1 MECSQKSNATTPIY
15 ADVRRTIQNML
26 MGAAEFTDNDNL
38 IGLGLDSM
46 KIMRLVNN
54 WRKAGSSVTFAELM
68 ASPCL
73 KDWMPLL
80 EKKSSGRSNQRISAA
95 AQEQALSAEP
105 FPLTDVQY
113 AYWVGR
119 RDNQMLGGVGCH
131 AYLELDGS
139 NIEPRRLEQAWHSVI
154 DRHPMLRA
162 HFLEDG
168 TQKIPSAYTPPKLEV
183 LDIRHLSSQEADDQ
197 MLAIRSVLSH
207 RRLRVEAGE
216 VMGIALSL
224 LPQNATR
231 IHLDVDLLVADLQS
245 LYNILRDLS
254 LAYSG
259 KPLPAAQ
266 NWSFAAYL
274 EREKTHRASERTL
287 AEKYWKQR
295 LDSLPHAPQLPMKKN
310 PRDIER
316 PLFVRRSH
324 RLDRKHWQRV
334 EQNAL
339 CRGITPAMALLT
351 IYADTLERWS
361 SESRFFVNI
370 PLFNRQPYGANIDAM
385 VADFTNILLLAVEYT
400 DLPFWERAK
409 AIQTRFHEDAAHA
422 AYSGVRVLRDLAR
435 NGAAES
441 DTPQVVFACTLGM
454 RLVDK
459 QCSEALGKLGYMI
472 SQTPQVSLDFQVH
485 DIENEI
491 LFAMDA
497 IEELFPEGMLDAL
510 FSAYMQRL
518 MAVLEDDEDSLNKNI
533 SISLHAPHAPAEA
546 QPVENIS
553 SHLHASFFAQAKRH
567 GERTALLDG
576 ASGATVSYGA
586 LAQQAL
592 HIAALLQKKGVRPGD
607 SVAVTLPRGVDQVA
621 AVLGVLA
628 SGACYV
634 PISPRQP
641 VSRME
646 YMHRKADVRLVLT
659 TAGLKAGQKWP
670 GTATLLDVAESAT
683 VEPLPHPEYA
693 GSGALA
699 YIIFTSGST
708 GMPKGVAIEHAA
720 AWNTVHAVNSQADVT
735 EHDRVLAVSALEF
748 DLSVYDIFGV
758 LGAGGQ
764 VVLVPDEAWRDAAVW
779 HAIIL
784 RHRVTIWNSV
794 PILLDMLMTSA
805 EDAPQSGQFPLRVAM
820 LSGDRIPRDLPEK
833 LWKRAPQCRFV
844 AMGGATEAAIW
855 SNIFH
860 VTSVPPAHWTSIP
873 YGNPLPNQRYRVV
886 DQRGRDC
893 PPWRPGELWIGG
905 AGVAR
910 GYVGD
915 ADLTAQRFINLDGQ
929 RWYRTGDLGRY
940 WPDGTI
946 EFLGRMD
953 FQLKIRGH
961 RIEPGEI
968 EAALLRHPNIL
979 QAAVTAVNNEHGTR
993 RLVAYVAQSEN
1004 TASGDLAEFL
1014 LQNLPEYMV
1023 PEIYVA
1029 LDKLPLNA
1037 NGKVDRKALPAVDP
1051 SAQADRASGDE
1062 PQSLLQQKLAA
1073 IWQQE
1078 LWQSRVGIH
1087 DNFFQSGGDS
1097 LLATRLVSRIHRDLG
1112 LTLPLDKLFLAP
1124 TIAQIATHLEHA
1136 AQAQKEEQNNTALP
1150 AIVPDP
1156 ASRHEAFPLTD
1167 IQHAYWIGRMGTYE
1181 LGHVSSHIFFEF
1193 DSTELDIPRL
1203 ETAWQKVVARHDMLR
1218 AVFLSESGQ
1227 RVLETVP
1234 GYRIN
1239 VRDMRSAPN
1248 DAAEA
1253 ELKRT
1258 RTVMSCQMLSVD
1270 TWPLFDIR
1278 AIIYQ
1283 GSDGPHTRLFLD
1295 FDALIA
1301 DAWSFFLLVEEW
1313 MTFYD
1318 NPGLKLP
1325 GLELTFRDYVLA
1337 ESAIAQTEQYH
1348 RDREYWLA
1356 KVDSLP
1362 PAPALPLACQPSK
1375 LDNPGF
1381 VRKSRVLESRQW
1393 SRIKENAAQAG
1404 VTPSGL
1410 LISAY
1415 TEILGMWSQNSR
1427 FTLNLTQFNRL
1438 PMHQQ
1443 VDAIVGDFT
1452 SLVLLAVD
1460 SNSAPTF
1467 AGRARELQRQLWE
1480 DMDHKLFNGVQVLRE
1495 KTRRAGGRMEGMP
1508 VVFTGAVKTGSSE
1521 KGAAALKRLGDLV
1534 SGCAQTPQVW
1544 LDHQTYEQD
1553 GALVL
1558 NWDAVKGLFP
1568 EGMIDHMFQV
1578 YINLLHALADEK
1590 TWELAAPAVLP
1601 ESQQHIRKAFNHT
1614 TTEVQQEVTLLEL
1627 FKQQLA
1633 LHQQDVALVSGTRTL
1648 SYSDLNQLA
1657 RAAAC
1662 EGMQK
1667 GLRPHT
1673 LAAVVMEKGW
1683 EQVVACLAIFM
1694 SGAAYLPLSPD
1705 TPEER
1710 LHWILRDSEVGV
1722 VFAQSSV
1729 AERIHWPDNIQTI
1742 FVDALDI
1749 SDKHAGMEE
1758 LPPQPGDLAYVI
1770 YTSGSTGRP
1779 KGVMIDHRGAA
1790 NTILD
1795 INNRFNV
1802 GAADRILALSALQF
1816 DLSVYDIFGMLACG
1830 GALVMPDPQSL
1841 KEPGHWLR
1849 LLHEHHVTL
1858 WNSVPALMHMLA
1870 THMTDTSETLPA
1882 ALRLA
1887 LLSGD
1892 WIPTDLPESLKKL
1905 TPSLHLVSLGGATEA
1920 SIWSVAHYPVE
1931 APGKDWTSIPY
1942 GRPLKNQR
1950 LYVLDAQMR
1959 QRPDWVSG
1967 HLYIG
1972 GIGLALGYWHDEAK
1986 TANAFIT
1993 HPHTGERLYRT
2004 GDMARH
2010 RPEGVLEFLGRDD
2023 FQVKIQG
2030 HRIELGEIEACL
2042 LRHPAVRE
2050 AVTVVAGEGEVR
2062 RLVCFVVPHAA
2073 GVSDEPELLAFLQ
2086 RSVPA
2091 YMLPSAI
2098 IPVDS
2103 LPLTNNG
2110 KVDRTA
2116 LTAKAGAHKP
2126 AKDPHTIA
2134 LPRNDLELQ
2143 IAAMWAETLAREH
2156 VGRNENFFETGG
2168 NSLLA
2173 VRLTNRLRE
2182 HFSKDLPVIT
2192 VFEFPTVAAQ
2202 ATLLAAGRQEYT
2214 PTADT
2219 RGDKRRNTVQML
2231 RDRRQTR

>member
-1 MECSQKSNATTPIY
+1 MECSQNSNATTPIY
-15 ADVRRTIQNML
+15 ADVRRTIQSML
-26 MGAAEFTDNDNL
+26 MGAVEFTDNDNL

-46 KIMRLVNN
+46 KVMRLVNN
-54 WRKAGSSVTFAELM
+54 WRKAGSGVTFAELM

-73 KDWMPLL
+73 RDWMPLL
-80 EKKSSGRSNQRISAA
+80 EKKVAARPNQRTAA
-95 AQEQALSAEP
+95 VAPVQPLSAEP

-131 AYLELDGS
+131 AYLELHGS
-139 NIEPRRLEQAWHSVI
+139 NIEPRRLEQAWHAVI

-168 TQKIPSAYTPPKLEV
+168 TQKIPSTYTPPKLDV
-183 LDIRHLSSQEADDQ
+183 LDLRHLSSQEADGRA
-197 MLAIRSVLSH
+197 LAARDALSH
-207 RRLRVEAGE
+207 RRLRVETGE
-216 VMGIALSL
+216 VMGLTLSL

-245 LYNILRDLS
+245 LYNVLRDLS
-254 LAYSG
+254 LAYEG
-259 KPLPAAQ
+259 KPLPAAPD
-266 NWSFAAYL
+266 WSFAAYL
-274 EREKTHRASERTL
+274 EREKTQRASEL
-287 AEKYWKQR
+287 ARAEDYWKQR
-295 LDSLPHAPQLPMKKN
+295 MDSLPQAPQLPMKKN
-310 PRDIER
+310 PRDIEQ
-316 PLFVRRSH
+316 PVFVRRSR
-324 RLDRKHWQRV
+324 RLSLKDWQRV
-334 EQNAL
+334 EQNTL
-339 CRGITPAMALLT
+339 RRGVTPAMALLT
-351 IYADTLERWS
+351 AYADTLERWS
-361 SESRFFVNI
+361 NDSRFFVNM
-370 PLFNRQPYGANIDAM
+370 PLFNRQPYDAGIDDV
-385 VADFTNILLLAVEYT
+385 VADFTNILLLAVEHT

-409 AIQTRFHEDAAHA
+409 AIQTRFHEDAAQA
-422 AYSGVRVLRDLAR
+422 AYSGVRVLRDMAR
-435 NGAAES
+435 HGAVES
-441 DTPQVVFACTLGM
+441 DLPQVVFACTLGM
-454 RLVDK
+454 RLVDR
-459 QCSEALGKLGYMI
+459 QCSDTLGELGYMI

-497 IEELFPEGMLDAL
+497 VEDLFPEGMPDAL
-510 FSAYMQRL
+510 FSACMQRL
-518 MAVLEDDEDSLNKNI
+518 TAILEDDEDSLDKDI
-533 SISLHAPHAPAEA
+533 SIARHVPHPPAEK
-546 QPVENIS
+546 QPAEKVSE
-553 SHLHASFFAQAKRH
+553 HLHASFFAQAAKQ
-567 GERTALLDG
+567 GQRTALLDG
-576 ASGATVSYGA
+576 FSGTATSYA
-586 LAQQAL
+586 NLARQAL
-592 HIAALLQKKGVRPGD
+592 RIAALLQKKGVRPGD
-607 SVAVTLPRGVDQVA
+607 SVAITLPRGVDQVA
-621 AVLGVLA
+621 AVLGVVA
-628 SGACYV
+628 CGACYV

-646 YMHRKADVRLVLT
+646 YMHKKAAVRLVLT
-659 TAGLKAGQKWP
+659 SAELAAVQEWP
-670 GTATLLDVAESAT
+670 GEATLLDVAESAH
-683 VEPLPHPEYA
+683 EQPLPRPVYA
-693 GSGALA
+693 EEGTLA

-720 AWNTVHAVNSQADVT
+720 AWNTVQAVNSQAEVT

-764 VVLVPDEAWRDAAVW
+764 VVLVPDNAWRDAAAW
-779 HAIIL
+779 HAIIE
-784 RHRVTIWNSV
+784 RHHVTIWNSV
-794 PILLDMLMTSA
+794 PILLDMLLTSA
-805 EDAPQSGQFPLRVAM
+805 ADSPQSGQLPLRVAM
-820 LSGDRIPRDLPEK
+820 LSGDRIPLDLPGK
-833 LWKRAPQCRFV
+833 LWKQSPQCRFI

-860 VTSVPPAHWTSIP
+860 VTDVPPAHWTSIP
-873 YGNPLPNQRYRVV
+873 YGIPLPNQSYRIV

-893 PPWRPGELWIGG
+893 PHWRPGELWIGG

-910 GYVGD
+910 GYAGD
-915 ADLTAQRFINLDGQ
+915 ADLTAQRFVSFNGQ

-968 EAALLRHPNIL
+968 EAALLHHPNIQ
-979 QAAVTAVNNEHGTR
+979 QAAVTAVDSGHGAR
-993 RLVAYVAQSEN
+993 RLVAYVAQNADTS
-1004 TASGDLAEFL
+1004 SGDLAKFL
-1014 LQNLPEYMV
+1014 LQSLPDYMV
-1023 PEIYVA
+1023 PEVYVA

-1051 SAQADRASGDE
+1051 SVQPARAPGDE
-1062 PQSLLQQKLAA
+1062 PQSLLQQKLAH
-1073 IWQQE
+1073 IWREELAQE
-1078 LWQSRVGIH
+1078 KVGIH
-1087 DNFFQSGGDS
+1087 DNFFQCGGDS

-1124 TIAQIATHLEHA
+1124 TIAQISAHLEHA
-1136 AQAQKEEQNNTALP
+1136 AQPQKTGQKSSALP
-1150 AIVPDP
+1150 VIVPSP

-1203 ETAWQKVVARHDMLR
+1203 EAAWQNVVARHDMLR
-1218 AVFLSESGQ
+1218 TVFLSESGQ

-1234 GYRIN
+1234 NYRIS
-1239 VRDMRSAPN
+1239 VCDLRSAPGHE
-1248 DAAEA
+1248 AEA
-1253 ELKRT
+1253 EMENIRT
-1258 RTVMSCQMLSVD
+1258 AMSGQMLSVEV
-1270 TWPLFDIR
+1270 WPLFDIR
-1278 AIIYQ
+1278 AAVYQ
-1283 GSDGPHTRLFLD
+1283 GAGGRHIRLFLD

-1313 MTFYD
+1313 MAFYD

-1325 GLELTFRDYVLA
+1325 ALELTFRDYVLA
-1337 ESAIAQTEQYH
+1337 ENTLDQTAQYQ

-1375 LDNPGF
+1375 LAHAGF
-1381 VRKSRVLESRQW
+1381 VRKNQILDKETW

-1404 VTPSGL
+1404 LTASGL
-1410 LISAY
+1410 LVSAY
-1415 TEILGMWSQNSR
+1415 AEVLGMWSQNSR

-1438 PMHQQ
+1438 PLHPQ

-1460 SNSAPTF
+1460 SNAAPTF
-1467 AGRARELQRQLWE
+1467 GGRARELQRQLWE
-1480 DMDHKLFNGVQVLRE
+1480 DMDHKLFSGVQVLRE

-1521 KGAAALKRLGDLV
+1521 KSATALKRLGDMV

-1568 EGMIDHMFQV
+1568 EGMIDDMFQV
-1578 YINLLHALADEK
+1578 YTSLLHALADEK
-1590 TWELAAPAVLP
+1590 TWELAAPAALP
-1601 ESQQHIRKAFNHT
+1601 ESQQRARRAFNHT
-1614 TTEVQQEVTLLEL
+1614 AADLQQETTLLHL
-1627 FKQQLA
+1627 FKQQLD
-1633 LHQQDVALVSGTRTL
+1633 LHPQNVAVISGTRTL
-1648 SYSDLNQLA
+1648 SYNDLA
-1657 RAAAC
+1657 RIARAGAN

-1667 GLRPHT
+1667 GLRPRT

-1683 EQVVACLAIFM
+1683 EQVAACLAIFM
-1694 SGAAYLPLSPD
+1694 SGAAYLPLAPD

-1710 LHWILRDSEVGV
+1710 LHWILRDSEVDV
-1722 VFAQSSV
+1722 VFTQSCL
-1729 AERIHWPDNIQTI
+1729 AGQIHWPDNIKTI
-1742 FVDALDI
+1742 SVDTLDPADDRA
-1749 SDKHAGMEE
+1749 SMEE
-1758 LPPQPGDLAYVI
+1758 LPPQPADLAYVI

-1795 INNRFNV
+1795 INTRFNV
-1802 GAADRILALSALQF
+1802 EAADRIFALSALQF
-1816 DLSVYDIFGMLACG
+1816 DLSIYDIFGMLACG
-1830 GALVMPDPQSL
+1830 ASIVMPDPQGL
-1841 KEPGHWLR
+1841 KEPNYWLR
-1849 LLHEHHVTL
+1849 LIHEHQITL
-1858 WNSVPALMHMLA
+1858 WNSVPALMQMLSVHTA
-1870 THMTDTSETLPA
+1870 DCNETLSA
-1882 ALRLA
+1882 SLRLA

-1905 TPSLHLVSLGGATEA
+1905 APSLHLVSLGGATEA

-1959 QRPDWVSG
+1959 QCPDWVSG

-1972 GIGLALGYWHDEAK
+1972 GIGLALGYWRDEAK

-1993 HPHTGERLYRT
+1993 HPHTGERLYKT
-2004 GDMARH
+2004 GDMARS

-2050 AVTVVAGEGEVR
+2050 AVAVVAEEGAAR
-2062 RLVCFVVPHAA
+2062 RLVCLVVQHGAEKA
-2073 GVSDEPELLAFLQ
+2073 DGPELLAFLQ

-2098 IPVDS
+2098 IPLNS
-2103 LPLTNNG
+2103 LPLTGNG
-2110 KVDRTA
+2110 KVDRPA
-2116 LTAKAGAHKP
+2116 LTALASAHRP
-2126 AKDPHTIA
+2126 AEEPRSAA

-2182 HFSKDLPVIT
+2182 HFSADLPVIT

-2202 ATLLAAGRQEYT
+2202 ANLLAAGRQEHA
-2214 PTADT
+2214 PAPDM
-2219 RGDKRRNTVQML
+2219 RGGKRRDAVQLL
-2231 RDRRQTR
+2231 RNRRKTR